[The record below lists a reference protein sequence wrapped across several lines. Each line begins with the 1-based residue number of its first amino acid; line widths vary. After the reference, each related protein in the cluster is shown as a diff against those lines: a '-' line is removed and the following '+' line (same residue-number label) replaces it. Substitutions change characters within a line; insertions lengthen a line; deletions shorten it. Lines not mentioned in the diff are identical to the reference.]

1 MPLDTLDSPSNFTG
15 RFAEASRRRNVY
27 ETTDPQIDRENRWR
41 AKAASMGALMRRFD
55 PYGDAD
61 RLEDIGERNDQEYD
75 LEYRMPRRAQLKGD
89 ITRDESMRDAGAEQ
103 ERYFRQE
110 PMREDKQRRSMD
122 ALRQRYTDPA
132 IIKAEGDL
140 RKEALRGSTARDV
153 EGLRGS
159 SRERQSA
166 TNAYGDLAG
175 DRVLGGDRA
184 AGPPASEELR
194 GRMGAAQRS
203 VTVGG
208 ERGLQAFADANGISL
223 EEAIDYAE
231 SQGYTVTR

>member
-15 RFAEASRRRNVY
+15 RMAEASRRRNVY
-27 ETTDPQIDRENRWR
+27 ETTADQIERDRR
-41 AKAASMGALMRRFD
+41 ARLSAASMQALMRRTD
-55 PYGDAD
+55 PYGDTD
-61 RLEDIGERNDQEYD
+61 RLEDIGERNDEEYD
-75 LEYRMPRRAQLKGD
+75 LEYRMPRRSRLKGD
-89 ITRDESMRDAGAEQ
+89 ITRDEGLRDAGAEQ
-103 ERYFRQE
+103 ERYFTQE
-110 PMREDKQRRSMD
+110 PMREDKQRRSME

-132 IIKAEGDL
+132 MIKAEADL
-140 RKEALRGSTARDV
+140 RREALRGSTARDV

-184 AGPPASEELR
+184 AGAPASEELR
-194 GRMGAAQRS
+194 GRMGAAQR
-203 VTVGG
+203 TVPIAGA
-208 ERGLQAFADANGISL
+208 RGLQAFANANDMTL
-223 EEAIDYAE
+223 EEAIEYAE

>member
-1 MPLDTLDSPSNFTG
+1 MPLDTLDSPSNYTG
-15 RFAEASRRRNVY
+15 RMAEASRRRNVY
-27 ETTDPQIDRENRWR
+27 ETTDDQIQRDRR
-41 AKAASMGALMRRFD
+41 ARLSAASMQALMRRAD
-55 PYGDAD
+55 PYGDAE
-61 RLEDIGERNDQEYD
+61 RLEDIGERNDDEYD
-75 LEYRMPRRAQLKGD
+75 LEYRMPRRSRLKGD

-103 ERYFRQE
+103 ERYFTQE

-132 IIKAEGDL
+132 IIKAEADL

-153 EGLRGS
+153 AGLTGS

-203 VTVGG
+203 VGVGG
-208 ERGLQAFADANGISL
+208 PRGLQAFADANDITL
-223 EEAIDYAE
+223 DEAIAYAE